1 MHDNN
6 NAERTRNRWRVLFL
20 CSKIRSK
27 KSDDNSDFFYG
38 LFPKIHFF
46 KNHVKSMILTRDTT
60 AKSQRNCEIVFID
73 FFKIEW

>member
-1 MHDNN
+1 MTIIMRKGH
-6 NAERTRNRWRVLFL
+6 AIGGVSFFL